1 VIPGSFSGAVVK
13 QLLFSFSITDH
24 DTKQVFVT
32 VFYSS
37 GMELSLYLYVNCML
51 NEDICRLMTSPMM

>member
-1 VIPGSFSGAVVK
+1 VIQGSFSGAAVK
-13 QLLFSFSITDH
+13 QLLFYFSINDH

-37 GMELSLYLYVNCML
+37 GMQLSVHLYVK
-51 NEDICRLMTSPMM
+51 